1 MTTFM
6 PQKRFYT
13 FKKDE
18 SIEPLMLLFIFGH
31 KTFMDKTYNEA

>member
-1 MTTFM
+1 MATFI

-18 SIEPLMLLFIFGH
+18 SIEPLILLFIFGH
-31 KTFMDKTYNEA
+31 KTFMDKTYNKA